1 MTTWQMPTV
10 NGVTR
15 RGALIGALAGAGT
28 LALAGCGTGGGAGSG
43 GGSGA
48 DTILNVAG
56 QSDNL
61 TRVFNPF
68 LANTAQGLTY
78 VSQGQ
83 GGFIYEP
90 LVQVNTVDIGNDLP
104 WLAHCVRGR
113 RSRQPANLLSRTVA
127 ASSLQIE
134 TFDGCIKLIP
144 LSLCHCSPYALLTV
158 VIGYSK

>member
-1 MTTWQMPTV
+1 MTTWPKPLAS
-10 NGVTR
+10 GFTR
-15 RGALIGALAGAGT
+15 RGVLLGALAGAGS
-28 LALAGCGTGGGAGSG
+28 LALAGCGTSGGSG
-43 GGSGA
+43 GGDG
-48 DTILNVAG
+48 ILNVAG

-104 WLAHCVRGR
+104 WLAKSWAWSDRK
-113 RSRQPANLLSRTVA
+113 S
-127 ASSLQIE
+127 
-134 TFDGCIKLIP
+134 
-144 LSLCHCSPYALLTV
+144 V
-158 VIGYSK
+158 V